1 MQTDK
6 FHRRSNGTIDVD
18 AYRKE
23 ALALRTQTLTRF
35 FKRFGRLAT
44 ECLLRLTTAFVKYAH
59 ENRSFF
65 SPRYLGQRW
74 CDSTERALSNELMG
88 RHSSSNSNYF

>member
-18 AYRKE
+18 AYRKKT
-23 ALALRTQTLTRF
+23 LALRKQTLIRF
-35 FKRFGRLAT
+35 FKRFGRVAT
-44 ECLLRLTTAFVKYAH
+44 ECLLSLTTAFVKYTH
-59 ENRSFF
+59 QERSFL
-65 SPRYLGQRW
+65 PRYLDQRW
-74 CDSTERALSNELMG
+74 CDSTERALSNELIG

>member
-6 FHRRSNGTIDVD
+6 IHRRSNGTIDID

-23 ALALRTQTLTRF
+23 ASALRTQT
-35 FKRFGRLAT
+35 FKRFGRVAT
-44 ECLLRLTTAFVKYAH
+44 ECLLRLTTAFVKYTH
-59 ENRSFF
+59 EKRSFL
-65 SPRYLGQRW
+65 PRYSGYGW

-88 RHSSSNSNYF
+88 RRSWFNSKYF

>member
-6 FHRRSNGTIDVD
+6 IHRRSNGTIDID

-23 ALALRTQTLTRF
+23 ASALRTQT
-35 FKRFGRLAT
+35 FKRFGRVAT

-59 ENRSFF
+59 EKRSFL
-65 SPRYLGQRW
+65 PRYLGRRW

-88 RHSSSNSNYF
+88 KHSWFNSKYF

>member
-6 FHRRSNGTIDVD
+6 IHRRSNGTIDID

-23 ALALRTQTLTRF
+23 ASALRTQTLTRF
-35 FKRFGRLAT
+35 LKRFGRVAT
-44 ECLLRLTTAFVKYAH
+44 ECLLRLTKAFVKYTH
-59 ENRSFF
+59 EKRSFL
-65 SPRYLGQRW
+65 PLGQRW

-88 RHSSSNSNYF
+88 RHSWFNSKYF

>member
-6 FHRRSNGTIDVD
+6 IHRRSNGTIDID

-23 ALALRTQTLTRF
+23 ASALRTQT
-35 FKRFGRLAT
+35 FKRFGRVAT
-44 ECLLRLTTAFVKYAH
+44 ECLLRLTTAFVMYTH
-59 ENRSFF
+59 EKRSL
-65 SPRYLGQRW
+65 PRYLGQRW

-88 RHSSSNSNYF
+88 RHSWFNSKYF